1 MDNASYGL
9 SALDGKKLAYNET
22 EKIEVSHCGWEF
34 FFKRSGDLFGDLS
47 IRFRSP
53 MATNL
58 ARVVVLTKWKHDHF
72 FTCIKIFW
80 KCISLQ
86 PQKYR
91 NMNETTL
98 QNVQRS
104 REICVTKGNIG
115 RVPYVVTLT
124 TIVLVEISRSSGTMA
139 TVENGHILSIQM
151 SLHYLF
157 VQAVTVMTS

>member
-1 MDNASYGL
+1 MACQLWIGRNSHIM
-9 SALDGKKLAYNET
+9 KRRKL
-22 EKIEVSHCGWEF
+22 KCLIVVWEF
-34 FFKRSGDLFGDLS
+34 FFKRSGDLSGDLS
-47 IRFRSP
+47 IRIRSP
-53 MATNL
+53 IATNL
-58 ARVVVLTKWKHDHF
+58 ARVVVLTKLKHDHF

-124 TIVLVEISRSSGTMA
+124 TILVEISRSSGTMV
-139 TVENGHILSIQM
+139 TVENILSTQM